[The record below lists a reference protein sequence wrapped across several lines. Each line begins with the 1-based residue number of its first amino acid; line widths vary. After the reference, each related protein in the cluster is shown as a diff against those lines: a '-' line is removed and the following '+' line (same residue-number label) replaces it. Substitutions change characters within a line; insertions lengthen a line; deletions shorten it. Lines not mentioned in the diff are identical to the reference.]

1 MGVIRNF
8 LALIGLLV
16 IIGVGYVF
24 SEYKPLY
31 DEYQPMISQLQA
43 TDPGKLKAMVAK
55 VDEIGIEPMV
65 GMMEKWDIGALIK
78 LGDELDPKAL
88 EVYQSMMD
96 RLIETKN
103 TADATVWKIPVEEG
117 LSVEDVE
124 LSMKNIANEHN
135 IKAVGEL
142 PLSEQV
148 QLMTGEDQRFLKI
161 YMYCN
166 PLTAMKMVEH
176 SDAYSAYLPCRIA
189 MIRDKTGK
197 LWLYALD
204 MDMMIWGGATL
215 PDFLKE
221 EALKVRFVIKDIMQR
236 AAEGDF

>member
-1 MGVIRNF
+1 MGVLRNL
-8 LALIGLLV
+8 LALVGLLT
-16 IIGVGYVF
+16 IVGGGYAYTK
-24 SEYKPLY
+24 YKPMY
-31 DEYQPMISQLQA
+31 DEYQPLITSMSSI
-43 TDPGKLKAMVAK
+43 DPGKLKAMMDK
-55 VDEIGIEPMV
+55 VDEVGIEPMM
-65 GMMEKWDIGALIK
+65 GMMEKWDIAALIK

-88 EVYQSMMD
+88 EVYKTMIN

-103 TADATVWKIPVEEG
+103 TADATVWKVPVEEG
-117 LSVEDVE
+117 LTVEDVE
-124 LSMKNIANEHN
+124 LSLKNIANEHN

-148 QLMTGEDQRFLKI
+148 KLMTGEEQRFLKI

-166 PLTAMKMVEH
+166 PLTAMKMVQH

-189 MIRDKTGK
+189 LIEDKEGK

-204 MDMMIWGGATL
+204 MDMMVWGGATL

-221 EALKVRFVIKDIMQR
+221 EALKVRFVIKDIMAR

>member
-1 MGVIRNF
+1 MGIIRNF

-16 IIGVGYVF
+16 FIGGGYGY
-24 SEYKPLY
+24 SKYKPMY
-31 DEYQPMISQLQA
+31 DEYQPMMAKVQSIG
-43 TDPGKLKAMVAK
+43 PEKLKAMMAK
-55 VDEIGIEPMV
+55 VDEVGIDPMMD
-65 GMMEKWDIGALIK
+65 MMEKWDIGALIK
-78 LGDELDPKAL
+78 LGNELDPKAL
-88 EVYQSMMD
+88 EVYQAMMN

-103 TADATVWKIPVEEG
+103 TADATVWKVPVEEG
-117 LSVEDVE
+117 LTVEDVE

-148 QLMTGEDQRFLKI
+148 ELMTGEKQRFLKI

-166 PLTAMKMVEH
+166 PLTAMKMVQH

-189 MIRDKTGK
+189 MIKDKTGK

-221 EALKVRFVIKDIMQR
+221 EALKVRFVIKDIMER

>member
-1 MGVIRNF
+1 MGVIRNL

-16 IIGVGYVF
+16 IIGVGYG
-24 SEYKPLY
+24 YAT
-31 DEYQPMISQLQA
+31 YQPMIAKLQA
-43 TDPGKLKAMVAK
+43 IGLEKLQTMMAR
-55 VDEIGIEPMV
+55 VDEVGIEPMMGV
-65 GMMEKWDIGALIK
+65 MEKWDIAALIK

-96 RLIETKN
+96 RLIETRN
-103 TADATVWKIPVEEG
+103 TADATVWKVPVEEG
-117 LSVEDVE
+117 LTVEDVE

-148 QLMTGEDQRFLKI
+148 KLMTGEEQRFLKI

-189 MIRDKTGK
+189 MIKDKTGK

-236 AAEGDF
+236 AAAGDF

>member
-1 MGVIRNF
+1 MGIIRNF

-16 IIGVGYVF
+16 LIGGGYGY
-24 SEYKPLY
+24 SKYKPMY
-31 DEYQPMISQLQA
+31 DEYQPMMAKVQSIG
-43 TDPGKLKAMVAK
+43 PEKLKAMMAK
-55 VDEIGIEPMV
+55 VDEVGIDPMMD
-65 GMMEKWDIGALIK
+65 MMEKWDIGALIK
-78 LGDELDPKAL
+78 LGNELDPKAL
-88 EVYQSMMD
+88 EVYQAMMN

-103 TADATVWKIPVEEG
+103 TADATVWKVPVEEG
-117 LSVEDVE
+117 LTVEDVE

-148 QLMTGEDQRFLKI
+148 ELMTGEKQRFLKI

-166 PLTAMKMVEH
+166 PLTAMKMVQH

-189 MIRDKTGK
+189 MIKDKTGK

-221 EALKVRFVIKDIMQR
+221 EALKVRFVIKDIMER

>member
-1 MGVIRNF
+1 MGIIRNL

-16 IIGVGYVF
+16 LIGGGYGYPK
-24 SEYKPLY
+24 YKPMY
-31 DEYQPMISQLQA
+31 DEYQPMMAKVQSIG
-43 TDPGKLKAMVAK
+43 PEKLKVMMAK
-55 VDEIGIEPMV
+55 VDEVGIDPMM

-88 EVYQSMMD
+88 EVYKTMMD
-96 RLIETKN
+96 RLIKTKN
-103 TADATVWKIPVEEG
+103 TADATVWKVPVEEG
-117 LSVEDVE
+117 LTVEDVE

-148 QLMTGEDQRFLKI
+148 ELMTGEEQRFLKI

-166 PLTAMKMVEH
+166 PLTAMKMVQH

-189 MIRDKTGK
+189 MIKDKTGK

-221 EALKVRFVIKDIMQR
+221 EALKVRFVIKDIMER